1 MLRRGCDKQLT
12 STEHWSNPEFRIVV
26 GPTNGR
32 RKVLQNCGASRT
44 VWKDWPK
51 TVKAWYA
58 KCRKP
63 YKLLSCEIYLTS
75 VSSRTGHVKPCLNP
89 EGPPSKAKYVL
100 CSIVY
105 KYREGKVK
113 STPNRRVK

>member
-1 MLRRGCDKQLT
+1 MLIRGCDKQLT

-26 GPTNGR
+26 GPTNDW

-58 KCRKP
+58 KRRKP
-63 YKLLSCEIYLTS
+63 YKLFGSGFI
-75 VSSRTGHVKPCLNP
+75 R
-89 EGPPSKAKYVL
+89 AL
-100 CSIVY
+100 C
-105 KYREGKVK
+105 
-113 STPNRRVK
+113 RVGRDT